1 MKPALG
7 VGVIGLGH
15 AANCHLPPLMGLK
28 PARLVAV
35 ADTDCTRLAAMAQ
48 RYGVKAAF
56 QDYRRLLQFPGVDI
70 VAILTP
76 PASHT
81 EIALA
86 AMDAGKHIV
95 LEKPITA
102 NLAEAQ
108 LLLERSRRCGSKICV
123 AYTLRFVRQIQRLR
137 QLLQA
142 GRLGNIEILR
152 CLASMPYLQEPRAG
166 EHHKKPAAGGGSVI
180 ELGVHHY
187 DLWAHL
193 LGSQV
198 AEVSGVTR
206 SDAMPQQSTIIAG
219 RMTCG
224 TLVTTCMSLC
234 AADQYEVEVLGSEGR
249 AHASLYKYDGLEV
262 ASRSETAGHW
272 RVRAA
277 GIWRSFAEL
286 PAALRAQRE
295 GGTFL
300 ESFWGLWR
308 HMLHAVEHDLRP
320 EPGLEE
326 GLESLR
332 VGVAAAESL
341 GTGAT
346 VRLCAKNETYGN

>member
-1 MKPALG
+1 
-7 VGVIGLGH
+7 
-15 AANCHLPPLMGLK
+15 MGLK
-28 PARLVAV
+28 AARLLAV
-35 ADTDCTRLAAMAQ
+35 ADIDSTRLAAMAQ

-56 QDYRRLLQFPGVDI
+56 QDYRRLLEFPGVDI

-76 PASHT
+76 PAAHA
-81 EIALA
+81 EMALA

-95 LEKPITA
+95 LEKPIA
-102 NLAEAQ
+102 VNLAEAE
-108 LLLERSRRCGSKICV
+108 LLLARSRRCGSKICV

-137 QLLQA
+137 QLLQT
-142 GRLGNIEILR
+142 GRLGNIEVVR
-152 CLASMPYLQEPRAG
+152 CLASMPLLLEPGVG
-166 EHHKKPAAGGGSVI
+166 EHHKSPADGWGSVI

-187 DLWAHL
+187 DLWTHL

-198 AEVSGVTR
+198 AEVGGLSR
-206 SDAMPQQSTIIAG
+206 NEALPQQSAIIAG

-234 AADQYEVEVLGSEGR
+234 AADQYEVEVLGSKGR
-249 AHASLYKYDGLEV
+249 ARATLYKYDGLELT
-262 ASRSETAGHW
+262 SRNEMAGDW

-277 GIWRSFAEL
+277 GIWRTLAEL
-286 PAALRAQRE
+286 PAALHAQRE

-308 HMLHAVEHDLRP
+308 HLLHAVEHGLRP
-320 EPGLEE
+320 EPGLED

-332 VGVAAAESL
+332 VGVAAAAATE
-341 GTGAT
+341 TGAA
-346 VRLCAKNETYGN
+346 VRLCAKNGAYGN